1 MNGNPYPYPSRY
13 SDTDQV
19 GPHEQTTKCLTGAE
33 TSLMMTDRQGAAIDD
48 RPQYT
53 GVWLNRGE
61 MLRSSDQQP

>member
-53 GVWLNRGE
+53 GV
-61 MLRSSDQQP
+61 